1 MNPRYLISRIR
12 DNLARHHIAR
22 VCSTNIHPT
31 AKVAYANIAAHSP
44 AELEIGEGSI
54 FEGRIIAERPGAIVR
69 VGNNTYV
76 GSSSLICATSIDIGD
91 DVLISWGCTIV
102 DHHSHS
108 LNWEYRRDDVRDWYI
123 GRKDWTHVKTAPIRI
138 CNKAWIGFNAIILA
152 GVTIGEGAVVG
163 CGSIVT
169 RDVRPYAVVAGSP
182 ARVINELASSVATHL
197 IAPKTG

>member
-1 MNPRYLISRIR
+1 MSPRYLLSRVR
-12 DNLARHHIAR
+12 NNRARRHLAR
-22 VCSTNIHPT
+22 VCRTNIHPT
-31 AKVAYANIAAHSP
+31 AKVAYANIAAHAP

-54 FEGRIIAERPGAIVR
+54 FEGRITAERPGAIVR
-69 VGNNTYV
+69 VGSNTFV

-108 LNWEYRRDDVRDWYI
+108 LDWELRHNDVRDWYV
-123 GRKDWTHVKTAPIRI
+123 GRKDWSYVKAAPIRI
-138 CNKAWIGFNAIILA
+138 GNKAWIGFNAIILA

-169 RDVRPYAVVAGSP
+169 RDVPPYAVVAGSP
-182 ARVINELASSVATHL
+182 ARVIKELAPPEASYFIVPE
-197 IAPKTG
+197 IG